1 MKIIKYFIV
10 CLALGCADVTQGQ
23 VPDSV
28 KLYAKQKVN
37 AFAKDY
43 PGLSVAVSHRGKIV
57 WQTQVGY
64 ANLEKKTPVTANTK
78 FNIYSTSKMITG
90 LAFLKLLH
98 TGKLKSL
105 DVKLGTIDPQLPK
118 KFHNITIKHL
128 LTHTSGIGHYQ
139 GRKDWI
145 KFAALRVNTPAEA
158 VAYFANRKL
167 QTSPGRKYKYTTY
180 GMVLASHILE
190 KITGKK
196 YEEALNHLLRFSS
209 PITLDSP
216 TAAKATPYR
225 KKRKQWQVLPNINAA
240 SKYGGGG
247 LIASAAQLMEA
258 GQLLY
263 SNSFMPPNKLKN
275 YFRTSFPQGKNNGVA
290 FGTGAGIV
298 PKFKNYKGEILYT
311 LMGGGSPGGR
321 SYLAVLVDLKV
332 AVAITAN
339 FEGDGEKAYKMAFGL
354 AKKFAG
360 LE

>member
-1 MKIIKYFIV
+1 MKTITNYI
-10 CLALGCADVTQGQ
+10 LGMNLLFVFAAQGQ
-23 VPDSV
+23 VPDALKSYAEKTV
-28 KLYAKQKVN
+28 K

-43 PGLSVAVSHRGKIV
+43 PGLSVAVSHKGKIV
-57 WQTQVGY
+57 WQTQIGY
-64 ANLEKKTPVTANTK
+64 ADLEKKTPVKADTK
-78 FNIYSTSKMITG
+78 FNIYSTSKTITG

-98 TGKLKSL
+98 TGKLQSL
-105 DVKLGTIDPQLPK
+105 DTKIGTIDPQLPK
-118 KFHNITIKHL
+118 QFHDITIKHL

-145 KFAALRVNTPAEA
+145 NFAKLRVNSPAEA
-158 VAYFANRKL
+158 VAYFKDRKL
-167 QTSPGRKYKYTTY
+167 RAAPGKKYKYTTY

-196 YEEALNHLLRFSS
+196 YTEALNALLPFSS
-209 PITLDSP
+209 PLELDSP
-216 TAAKATPYR
+216 QAQKATPYR
-225 KKRKQWQVLPNINAA
+225 KKRKKWQVLPNINAA

-247 LIASAAQLMEA
+247 LIASAAQLAEA
-258 GQLLY
+258 GKLMY
-263 SNSFMPPNKLKN
+263 SESFIPQQKLKD
-275 YFRTSFPQGKNNGVA
+275 YFRASFPEGKNNGVA

-321 SYLAVLVDLKV
+321 SYLAVLTDLKV

-339 FEGDGEKAYKMAFGL
+339 FEGDGEKAYRMAFGL